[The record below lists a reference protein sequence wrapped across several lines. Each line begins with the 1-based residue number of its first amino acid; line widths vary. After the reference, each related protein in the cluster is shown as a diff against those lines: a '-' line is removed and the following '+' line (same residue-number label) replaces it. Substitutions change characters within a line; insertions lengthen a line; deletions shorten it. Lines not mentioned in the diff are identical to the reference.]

1 MDSQN
6 HPQSYNLN
14 RKQKPSRGLG
24 KPFLERL
31 EERLVPTANPLE
43 TAVTN
48 LYFLGLNRLPDPAGL
63 ASHVASLENGAST
76 REVAASIL
84 NSVEHCEQV
93 VSGLYRTYLNRE
105 ADTDGLRTFTRAM
118 ASGMGED
125 QVAAFILGSREFSES
140 LSDKGFT
147 QQAFVWSKE
156 GVNRYSDSLS
166 DKEGVNRYSDSLS
179 DEGFTQALY
188 ALVLHREAD
197 TQGQSSG
204 IMALQSGLPRRELA
218 LAFLESRERSANL
231 AADLYE
237 NILGRTPSLGE
248 ATGWGAGLSQAGYD
262 LSQAAA
268 DFAASPEGFR
278 RLESLDNPQAFSRL
292 SWWVQDTRGPG
303 VSSFT
308 QPATRDAGPIVV
320 EVVFNKPVL
329 VQGTPVI
336 PFLLGGSARELEY
349 RSGSGSAHLRFEYQ
363 PVVADAPGNQG
374 TLDVV
379 TGGEV
384 IRLPIG
390 ASISDWG
397 GNAIQTIQDGST
409 QLVVMGAFFQPY
421 PHQNELSQDR
431 LNEIMDSTNP
441 MELGGFL
448 TDPETNNPFYDKAS
462 PKLYWHDYV
471 LPTLRPATNGVKV
484 YKVYYNSFI
493 PEQGNRPI
501 LATGLL
507 TLPITSARTLDLV
520 SYQHGTVFSKGA
532 VPSECLDVIP
542 IQQYADSYETRLAV
556 AAFGGQGS
564 VVIAADYFGM
574 GDSLEPEAYTVK
586 ASGQQACLDLY
597 RAAERFLAAKDL
609 EKGKFNLSGW
619 SAGGLVTMQ
628 FLEKLESLGVEVDKV
643 GAASSPA
650 ATLAG
655 AYKILFDS
663 RPGSTIEVPDA
674 KWLNCLFVLTPFAY
688 EYYYKKPGFARS
700 VFDPHYYDTAKD
712 IYERTPGTN
721 LRELLGKLPPY
732 LPRPGGTG
740 GVIDLFRPEYADKAY
755 FSGSELADCYR
766 LVAAYDFFVTT
777 DVRLYCSTQDE
788 AFSLEVTKL
797 PALIQDIF
805 NPGMVTAIEVQGA
818 SHRGNVLSAI
828 ADQVEWFNGR

>member
-1 MDSQN
+1 MDFHN
-6 HPQSYNLN
+6 HPNSYNLN
-14 RKQKPSRGLG
+14 RNQKPSGGLG

-63 ASHVASLENGAST
+63 ASHVASLENGASN
-76 REVAASIL
+76 RAVAASIL

-93 VSGLYRTYLNRE
+93 VSGLYRTYLHRE

-118 ASGMGED
+118 ASGIGED
-125 QVAAFILGSREFSES
+125 QVAANILGSKEF
-140 LSDKGFT
+140 
-147 QQAFVWSKE
+147 
-156 GVNRYSDSLS
+156 
-166 DKEGVNRYSDSLS
+166 SDSLS

-237 NILGRTPSLGE
+237 NILGRMPSLTE
-248 ATGWGAGLSQAGYD
+248 ASGWGAGLSQAGYD
-262 LSQAAA
+262 LSRAAA
-268 DFAASPEGFR
+268 DFAASPEGIR
-278 RLESLDNPQAFSRL
+278 RLESLVNPQAFSRL

-303 VSSFT
+303 VCSYT

-320 EVVFNKPVL
+320 EVVFNMPVV

-349 RSGSGSAHLRFEYQ
+349 RSGSGSAHLRFEYL
-363 PVVADAPGNQG
+363 PVVADAPGTQG
-374 TLDVV
+374 ALDVAA
-379 TGGEV
+379 GGEV

-390 ASISDWG
+390 ASIRDWG
-397 GNAIQTIQDGST
+397 GNSIQIIQDGST
-409 QLVVMGAFFQPY
+409 HLVVMGAFFQPY
-421 PHQNELSQDR
+421 LSQNELSQDQ

-448 TDPETNNPFYDKAS
+448 VDPGTKKPFYDKAS
-462 PKLYWHDYV
+462 ANLYWHDYV
-471 LPTLRPATNGVKV
+471 VPTLGPATNGVKA

-507 TLPITSARTLDLV
+507 ALPITSAKTLDLV

-532 VPSECLDVIP
+532 VPSKCLDVIP
-542 IQQYADSYETRLAV
+542 NQQYADSYETRLAV

-574 GDSLEPEAYTVK
+574 GDSREPEAYTVK

-619 SAGGLVTMQ
+619 SDGGLVTMQ

-650 ATLAG
+650 ATPAG

-700 VFDPHYYDTAKD
+700 VFDPDYYDTAKKM
-712 IYERTPGTN
+712 YERTPGTDFID
-721 LRELLGKLPPY
+721 LMQELPPNNEVH
-732 LPRPGGTG
+732 PSIPTK
-740 GVIDLFRPEYADKAY
+740 IIELFRPEYADKAY

-797 PALIQDIF
+797 PAQIQDIF

-828 ADQVEWFNGR
+828 ADQVKWFNGWS